1 MKASEARAMA
11 NKFIEENCE
20 GVGTAGFVK
29 ALVQKC
35 LETID
40 HQSRGGKFRAEVEV
54 YSWEEYPNAQE
65 SQVIREL
72 EDLGYSVHFM
82 EHTDFLNDVRHA
94 YNVRNNNAIKII
106 W

>member
-11 NKFIEENCE
+11 NKFVEENCE
-20 GVGTAGFVK
+20 GVGTAW
-29 ALVQKC
+29 LVQKC
-35 LETID
+35 LETIE
-40 HQSRGGKFRAEVEV
+40 HQSKEGKFRAEVEV

-82 EHTDFLNDVRHA
+82 EQTHFLNGVRHG
-94 YNVRNNNAIKII
+94 YNMRNNNVIKII